1 MAEKF
6 TRFTAVAAPYDPV
19 NVDTDQIIPARFLKA
34 PREQGY
40 GAFLFHDARE
50 RADFFLNH
58 PVFGKAKILVANT
71 NFGCGSSREGAPYA
85 FHDAGFRSIIA
96 PSFGDI
102 FFNNCMKNGIV
113 PVRLGETVCASL
125 RKFLRENPGAEVTV
139 DLASDKATTPLE
151 GEQVAHEGEC
161 ERNDAAGTEPRQEPP
176 GDELRGRLRGGGAT
190 GSPGR
195 GLGDRGRHDHP
206 GQEDP
211 HEEGR
216 SDDVR
221 HHR

>member
-1 MAEKF
+1 MTEKF
-6 TRFTAVAAPYDPV
+6 TRFTAIAAPYDPV

-40 GAFLFHDARE
+40 GSFLFHDVRE
-50 RADFFLNH
+50 REDFFLNH

-113 PVRLGETVCASL
+113 PVRLDEQICSSLRDSL
-125 RKFLRENPGAEVTV
+125 RKRPGSEVTV
-139 DLASDKATTPLE
+139 DLTSDKVATPIGEFAFSVPPFFREMLLEGVDEIGLTLSMLPQIEAFEKDYAAATPWLTPL
-151 GEQVAHEGEC
+151 
-161 ERNDAAGTEPRQEPP
+161 
-176 GDELRGRLRGGGAT
+176 
-190 GSPGR
+190 S
-195 GLGDRGRHDHP
+195 
-206 GQEDP
+206 
-211 HEEGR
+211 
-216 SDDVR
+216 
-221 HHR
+221 

>member
-1 MAEKF
+1 MAERF

-40 GAFLFHDARE
+40 AAFLFHDVRE
-50 RADFFLNH
+50 RPDFFLNH

-85 FHDAGFRSIIA
+85 FHDAGFRSVIA

-113 PVRLGETVCASL
+113 PVRLEEKSCAA
-125 RKFLRENPGAEVTV
+125 LREVLKKKPGGEITV
-139 DLASDKATTPLE
+139 DLEADRISTPIGEFGFEVPPFFREMLLEGVDEIGLTLSMLPQIEAFEKNYAAATPWLTPL
-151 GEQVAHEGEC
+151 
-161 ERNDAAGTEPRQEPP
+161 
-176 GDELRGRLRGGGAT
+176 
-190 GSPGR
+190 S
-195 GLGDRGRHDHP
+195 
-206 GQEDP
+206 
-211 HEEGR
+211 
-216 SDDVR
+216 
-221 HHR
+221 

>member
-50 RADFFLNH
+50 QVDFFLNH

-85 FHDAGFRSIIA
+85 FHDAGFRSVIA

-102 FFNNCMKNGIV
+102 FFSNCMKNGIV
-113 PVRLGETVCASL
+113 PVRLEEKACAA
-125 RKFLRENPGAEVTV
+125 LREVLKKKPGSEITV
-139 DLASDKATTPLE
+139 DLAADRISTPIGEFGFEVPPFFREMLLEGVDEIGLTLSMLPRIEAFEKDYAAATPWLTPL
-151 GEQVAHEGEC
+151 
-161 ERNDAAGTEPRQEPP
+161 
-176 GDELRGRLRGGGAT
+176 
-190 GSPGR
+190 S
-195 GLGDRGRHDHP
+195 
-206 GQEDP
+206 
-211 HEEGR
+211 
-216 SDDVR
+216 
-221 HHR
+221 